1 MCTTDRFYFIISYHC
16 IMHAMTLYIVLTL
29 LISVLSAILFNFNES
44 MGINSNFEVYSEELL
59 THQDVCARSWQ
70 VRQLM

>member
-1 MCTTDRFYFIISYHC
+1 
-16 IMHAMTLYIVLTL
+16 MTLYIVLTL

-44 MGINSNFEVYSEELL
+44 MGINSNCEVYSEELL